1 MGRVSFVSMQAG
13 WWRKSGPWMLGC
25 RIPNGTL
32 LSRRA
37 PPLDWLS
44 HHIIYGVYMY
54 IYIYNNNLQKTNII
68 LTYCILHSATVV
80 PVNRLILLLKWK
92 KNIHVNAWINKVIT
106 KVSALNGMETIKESR
121 ARSAPARTRSCSPPA
136 TPSQRRNRCFDHD
149 LIINHPV
156 FLFPLLIID

>member
-1 MGRVSFVSMQAG
+1 MWVSFQ
-13 WWRKSGPWMLGC
+13 C
-25 RIPNGTL
+25 
-32 LSRRA
+32 RRA
-37 PPLDWLS
+37 DDAKVDRECSAVVFRTVPCSAGGLHLLIDCLITS
-44 HHIIYGVYMY
+44 YMVCIC

-92 KNIHVNAWINKVIT
+92 KIIHVNAWINKVIT